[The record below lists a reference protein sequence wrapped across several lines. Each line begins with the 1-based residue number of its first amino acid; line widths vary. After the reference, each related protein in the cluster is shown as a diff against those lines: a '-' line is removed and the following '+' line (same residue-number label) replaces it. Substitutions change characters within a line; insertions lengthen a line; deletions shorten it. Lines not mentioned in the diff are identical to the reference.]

1 MVSKSEF
8 DKIKKETKVFTEKL
22 LGLLDVKAKVEVE
35 ADADLI
41 KVMISGED
49 LGLLIGYRGE
59 NLESLQLIL
68 GIAIN
73 KKLSLEPRMPVIVD
87 VDGWRQQREES
98 LRSLVEKEIKNI
110 SSKNPSVE
118 LPPMP
123 PSQRRTVHLLVK
135 EQDGLTSE
143 SSGEEPNRYV
153 VIKKVGSDDA

>member
-8 DKIKKETKVFTEKL
+8 VKIKKETKVFTEKL

-73 KKLSLEPRMPVIVD
+73 KKLSLEPRMPVVVD
-87 VDGWRQQREES
+87 IDGWRQQREES

-153 VIKKVGSDDA
+153 VIKKVG

>member
-1 MVSKSEF
+1 MVSKSEIV
-8 DKIKKETKVFTEKL
+8 KIKKETKVFTEKL

-41 KVMISGED
+41 KVMIFGED

-73 KKLSLEPRMPVIVD
+73 KKLSLEPRMPVVVD
-87 VDGWRQQREES
+87 IDGWRQQREES
-98 LRSLVEKEIKNI
+98 LRSLVEKETKNI

>member
-8 DKIKKETKVFTEKL
+8 VKIKKETKVFTEKL

-73 KKLSLEPRMPVIVD
+73 KKLSLEPRMPVVVD
-87 VDGWRQQREES
+87 IDGWRQQREES
-98 LRSLVEKEIKNI
+98 LRSLVEKETKNI

-153 VIKKVGSDDA
+153 VIKKGG